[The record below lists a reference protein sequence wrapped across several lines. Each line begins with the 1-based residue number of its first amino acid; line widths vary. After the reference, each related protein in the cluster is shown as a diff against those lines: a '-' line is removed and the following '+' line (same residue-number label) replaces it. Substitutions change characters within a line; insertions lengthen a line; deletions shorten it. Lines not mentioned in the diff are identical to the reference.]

1 MAHHSKPMGV
11 KEYTDRL
18 AICKACPKMAKKL
31 TGSYCQLCGCI
42 IKLKARKENEKC
54 PLGKW

>member
-1 MAHHSKPMGV
+1 MGV

-18 AICKACPKMAKKL
+18 AICKACPQMAKKL

-42 IKLKARKENEKC
+42 LKLKAMKENETC